1 MATPTSS
8 SSLSLVFVRLFIAW
22 AVGGALYFFTAVATS
37 YDGFNTFVSGILG
50 GAFISAVAVG
60 ACAILGL
67 LLLIPR
73 IGRFWCASYV
83 PVASV
88 GLLGLVLFAFSFVPG
103 QLKELGPAEDG
114 GTIKEL
120 GQTWLPGY
128 LLLLFVITTFPLP
141 SRPTST
147 AVA

>member
-1 MATPTSS
+1 MARPEPS
-8 SSLSLVFVRLFIAW
+8 SSLPLVFVRLFIAW
-22 AVGGALYFFTAVATS
+22 MVGGALYFFTGVATS
-37 YDGFNTFVSGILG
+37 YDGFNTFVSGIIG
-50 GAFISAVAVG
+50 GAFVSAVGVAV
-60 ACAILGL
+60 CAVLGL

-73 IGRFWCASYV
+73 LGRFWRASYA
-83 PVASV
+83 PVACIA
-88 GLLGLVLFAFSFVPG
+88 LLGLVLFAFSFVPG

-120 GQTWLPGY
+120 GVTWPFGY
-128 LLLLFVITTFPLP
+128 VLLLFAIAAFPLP